1 MLLRLSEVFRRRAGT
16 PEIIILA
23 VLYVLTVSAMVF
35 VLIPAI
41 FRDLPGMT
49 IFDLTSTGYDAAHV
63 IALRE
68 GISARGMDIY
78 TKLQLPLDFVF
89 PVIYGLFYLALGNKL
104 FGRVTAPLLV
114 AVTALCVSDYVENS
128 LSYYLLLAQDLNAS
142 MVVFAS
148 AVTMLKTALIF
159 IVTVVLLRGIVVAA
173 SRRKKRTPPE

>member
-23 VLYVLTVSAMVF
+23 VLYVLTVSAMNF

-49 IFDLTSTGYDAAHV
+49 IFDLTSYGYDAAHV
-63 IALRE
+63 TALRE

-78 TKLQLPLDFVF
+78 TKLQLPLDFIF
-89 PVIYGLFYLALGNKL
+89 PLIYGVFYLALGNKL
-104 FGRVTAPLLV
+104 FGRVTAPLLGCV
-114 AVTALCVSDYVENS
+114 AALCVSDYIENS

-142 MVVFAS
+142 VVAFAS
-148 AVTMLKTALIF
+148 AVTMVKTALVF
-159 IVTVVLLRGIVVAA
+159 IVTLVLLWGIAVAV
-173 SRRKKRTPPE
+173 SRRKKRTAPQ